1 MMTKLEQLASL
12 GQSIWLDFIRRS
24 LITSGELQSLVEEGL
39 RGMTS
44 NPTIFEKAI
53 AGSNDYDDQLRLLVR
68 YTNTVEELYE
78 ALALED
84 IRAAADVL
92 RPVYE
97 RTGGGDGYVSLEV
110 DPKLAND
117 TQGTIAE
124 ARRLFAA
131 VDRPNVMIKVPATPA
146 GIPAIRALI
155 SEGLN
160 INVTLIFSVS
170 QYRAVVEAYMAGLE
184 SRAAARGDLSHVA
197 SVASFFVSRIDT
209 AVDRILDIKAE
220 SDPEVSLLKGKTA
233 IACAKMAYA
242 FFGEIVSGDRWRW
255 LASQGARVQRP
266 LWASTSTKNPAYP
279 DTLYV
284 DHLIGPHTV
293 NTLPPETLAAFR
305 DHGVVAQTVDTGLEE
320 ARDHLARLAQAGIDL
335 EAVTQKLQED
345 GVTAFAASFHSL
357 LTSLQQKRAQ
367 LTNVG

>member
-1 MMTKLEQLASL
+1 MTKLEQLAAL

-24 LITSGELQSLVEEGL
+24 LITSGELQSLVEQGL

-53 AGSNDYDDQLRLLVR
+53 AGSDDYDDLIRLVAPR
-68 YTNTVEELYE
+68 THTVEELYE

-84 IRAAADVL
+84 IRAAADLL

-97 RTGGGDGYVSLEV
+97 RTDGGDGYVSLEV
-110 DPKLAND
+110 DPKLAYD
-117 TQGTIAE
+117 TQSTIAE

-131 VDRPNVMIKVPATPA
+131 VGRPNTMIKVPGTPA
-146 GIPAIRALI
+146 GIPAIRTLI

-160 INVTLIFSVS
+160 INVTLIFSVR
-170 QYRAVVEAYMAGLE
+170 QYRAVVEAYMDGLE
-184 SRAAARGDLSHVA
+184 SRAAAGGDLSHVA

-209 AVDRILDIKAE
+209 AVDRILDGKAE
-220 SDPEVSLLKGKTA
+220 TDQSVALLKGKTA

-242 FFGEIVSGDRWRW
+242 LFGEVVSSDRWQR
-255 LASQGARVQRP
+255 LAAQGARVQRP

-293 NTLPPETLAAFR
+293 NTLPPETLAAFL
-305 DHGVVAQTVDTGLEE
+305 DHGVVARTVDTGLEE
-320 ARDHLARLAQAGIDL
+320 ARAHLDRLAQIGIDL

-345 GVTAFAASFHSL
+345 GVAAFAASFHSL
-357 LTSLQQKRAQ
+357 LANLQQKSARLVQA
-367 LTNVG
+367 G